1 METTT
6 SHVLANGTELPVYYP
21 DIKQP
26 VFMIVIYTIAYSLVF
41 LLGIVGN
48 SLVVG
53 VVYRNPTMHSVTNY
67 FIVNLA
73 IADILVV
80 VFCLPVTLVSNIYTG
95 K

>member
-6 SHVLANGTELPVYYP
+6 GAHASGTELPVYYP

-26 VFMIVIYTIAYSLVF
+26 VLMIVIYTVAYSLVF
-41 LLGIVGN
+41 LLGVVGN

-73 IADILVV
+73 IADILVL